1 MKWIEDALD
10 VIAILYCC
18 NGMLITFHDFIFFE
32 TIDMI
37 ILLSHLRHI
46 PTYVFRIEFFA
57 ITSEKHSN
65 YYLRTIKIVCD
76 PIIQAIIIW
85 QNTSTLYLVAY

>member
-1 MKWIEDALD
+1 
-10 VIAILYCC
+10 
-18 NGMLITFHDFIFFE
+18 MLLPFYTAATECLLHSMTLFFFE

-37 ILLSHLRHI
+37 ILLLHLRHI

-57 ITSEKHSN
+57 ITSENLHSN